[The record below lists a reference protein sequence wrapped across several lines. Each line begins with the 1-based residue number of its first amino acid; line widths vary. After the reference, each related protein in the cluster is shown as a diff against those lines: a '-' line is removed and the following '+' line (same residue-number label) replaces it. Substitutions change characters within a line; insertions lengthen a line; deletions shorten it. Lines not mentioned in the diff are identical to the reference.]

1 MSFDDEQ
8 PRKKSSRACP
18 TKLTSFTYKVYNQLT
33 VIKLV
38 GLSKRALKELRKVP
52 HHVTVK
58 LQAWV
63 EGVENDGLHEVQK
76 MPGFHD
82 EPLKGKRRG
91 QRAIRLSRSYR
102 AIYRIEKDTKNEE
115 FVYVEEVTK
124 HEY

>member
-1 MSFDDEQ
+1 M
-8 PRKKSSRACP
+8 
-18 TKLTSFTYKVYNQLT
+18 YNRFT
-33 VIKLV
+33 VIKAV

-52 HHVTVK
+52 RHVTVK

-63 EGVENDGLHEVQK
+63 EGVENDGLHEVQRT
-76 MPGFHD
+76 PGFHD

-91 QRAIRLSRSYR
+91 QRAVRLSKSYR